1 MALRPEKNQEIRKIL
16 VIRLS
21 SIGDI
26 VLTTP
31 VLRRLRTAYPDAVI
45 DYCIKTPFAPLV
57 NASPYLNTVY
67 TPVSAPEGH
76 YDMVVDL
83 QNSLR
88 SRAILRNVSC
98 GKVYRYHKM
107 NWKKLL
113 LVRTGLNL
121 FRTADSV
128 VERYMASIPWNG
140 TGVDGMGCELW
151 LSEDERSFAA
161 SFNAGDEYR
170 LAVCFG
176 ANHLTK
182 RYPPLRFA
190 SIIELLSRRF
200 RLRIFLLGG
209 AEDVPQAEEILA
221 ALSSGAAS
229 KVVNLSGKASL
240 TRSAA
245 VLESCDAV
253 LTNDTGLMH
262 VASVFGKQLFVLF
275 GSSVAEFGFLP
286 YNAPYSLFEVRNL
299 SCRPCSHIGRDHCP
313 KGHFRCMMDI
323 PETSVA
329 EKISDYFKMENMKRD
344 RL

>member
-1 MALRPEKNQEIRKIL
+1 MVLRPEKKQEIRKIL

-31 VLRRLRTAYPDAVI
+31 VIRRLSTAYPDAAI
-45 DYCIKTPFAPLV
+45 DYCIKPSFVSLV
-57 NASPYLNTVY
+57 NASPYLNAVY
-67 TPVSAPEGH
+67 TTDSPPDGH

-83 QNSLR
+83 QNNMR
-88 SRAILRNVSC
+88 SRRLLKNMSC
-98 GKVYRYHKM
+98 GTVCRYHKM

-121 FRTADSV
+121 FSAVDSV

-140 TGVDGMGCELW
+140 TNLDGIGCELW
-151 LSEDERSFAA
+151 VSGDDRNFAA
-161 SFNAGDEYR
+161 SFNTGEEFR

-182 RYPPLRFA
+182 RYPAVRFA
-190 SIIELLSRRF
+190 SIIESLSRSHRVRF
-200 RLRIFLLGG
+200 FLLGG
-209 AEDVPQAEEILA
+209 TEDIPHAEEIIA

-229 KVVNLSGKASL
+229 KVVNLAGKTSL
-240 TRSAA
+240 NRSAA

-262 VASVFGKQLFVLF
+262 VASAFGKQLFVLF

-286 YNAPYSLFEVRNL
+286 YNAPYSLFEVPDL
-299 SCRPCSHIGRDHCP
+299 SCRPCSHIGRDRCP

-323 PETSVA
+323 SEASVA
-329 EKISDYFKMENMKRD
+329 GKISDYLTKESMKRN
-344 RL
+344 RV

>member
-1 MALRPEKNQEIRKIL
+1 MALRPEKNQEIGKIL

-31 VLRRLRTAYPDAVI
+31 VLRRLRAAYPDAVI
-45 DYCIKTPFAPLV
+45 DYCIKPPFASLL

-67 TPVSAPEGH
+67 TTASPPDGH

-83 QNSLR
+83 QNNLR
-88 SRAILRNVSC
+88 SRKILKNISC
-98 GKVYRYHKM
+98 DAVCRYHKM

-121 FRTADSV
+121 FRAPDSV

-140 TGVDGMGCELW
+140 KGCDGMGCELW
-151 LSEDERSFAA
+151 LSEDDRGFAA

-190 SIIELLSRRF
+190 SIIELLGRRH
-200 RLRIFLLGG
+200 RLQFFLLGG
-209 AEDVPQAEEILA
+209 TEDVRHAEEIIA
-221 ALSSGAAS
+221 ALSSGTAS
-229 KVVNLSGKASL
+229 SVVNLAGKTSL

-253 LTNDTGLMH
+253 LSNDTGLMH
-262 VASVFGKQLFVLF
+262 VASSFGKQLFVLF

-299 SCRPCSHIGRDHCP
+299 SCRPCSHIGRDRCP

-323 PETSVA
+323 SETSVS
-329 EKISDYFKMENMKRD
+329 EKISDYFKKENLKRD
-344 RL
+344 SL